1 MKSEKTFALSR
12 PFFIVL
18 CPLIFALCIIYVPS
32 GFAQAVQ
39 SSAAEKDARNR
50 QYLELLNNVNTFAL
64 NVVFAK
70 REICNRRFS
79 RFSLIKF
86 VDGK

>member
-12 PFFIVL
+12 PFFTVL

-50 QYLELLNNVNTFAL
+50 QYLELLNSVYT
-64 NVVFAK
+64 
-70 REICNRRFS
+70 
-79 RFSLIKF
+79 
-86 VDGK
+86 